1 MNKYEIKIP
10 MCLVG
15 VVNAKNKRDAIE
27 IALNDFDVKNTTCE
41 FWDIV
46 EPQASE
52 IKKSEYD
59 TVKEILIKHDVL
71 HKDIDQLD
79 DPILMEDLYK
89 HFQEEMP
96 YGTQKARTGD
106 PDEYIYDKLEDLGLP
121 LGEQQ
126 L

>member
-1 MNKYEIKIP
+1 MAKIYDEYE
-10 MCLVG
+10 
-15 VVNAKNKRDAIE
+15 E
-27 IALNDFDVKNTTCE
+27 VK
-41 FWDIV
+41 
-46 EPQASE
+46 
-52 IKKSEYD
+52 K
-59 TVKEILIKHDVL
+59 ILIKHDVL

-79 DPILMEDLYK
+79 DEKLMLDLYT

-96 YGTQKARTGD
+96 YGTQKARDGD